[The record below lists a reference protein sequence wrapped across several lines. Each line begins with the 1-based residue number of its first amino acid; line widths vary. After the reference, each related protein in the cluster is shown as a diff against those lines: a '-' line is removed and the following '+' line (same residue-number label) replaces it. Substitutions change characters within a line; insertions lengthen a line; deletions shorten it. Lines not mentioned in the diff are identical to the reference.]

1 MTYRILMVEDNPSD
15 VELVRTAFEELAIA
29 WEDTVFRDGD
39 AAIEGLIALARNGPL
54 PHLVLLDLNLPRTS
68 GHVVLKHLR
77 SMPPFA
83 RVPVVVLSTSN
94 HPADREGC
102 LRDGADDYLVKP
114 PHFTELLRLISLLHD
129 RWLGIRG

>member
-1 MTYRILMVEDNPSD
+1 MTYRIVMVEDNPSD
-15 VELVRTAFEELAIA
+15 VELVRTAFEELAIT
-29 WEDTVFRDGD
+29 WENTVFRDGD

-68 GHVVLKHLR
+68 GHVVLKNLR
-77 SMPPFA
+77 SMPSFA

-94 HPADREGC
+94 HPADRAAC

-114 PHFTELLRLISLLHD
+114 PHFTELLRLISLLHN
-129 RWLGIRG
+129 RWLENQG